1 MAEYTQSK
9 FDSKSFNPVA
19 FGAYVERI
27 PATKR
32 NELIKSRA
40 LRGNQQIKAAFS
52 SQTGTAFA
60 TIPMTGRIGGTPLNY
75 DGQTDITTQKTS
87 TFERGVVVVGR
98 AQSWTE
104 LDFSSDITGGTD
116 FMGNVAQ
123 QVAEYWDGV
132 DQDTLLSI
140 LKGIFSMTGT
150 ENLKFVNGHTY
161 DITLTTGKDSDG
173 HALNMAGSTT
183 LNSAIQKACGD
194 NKAKFT
200 LAVMH
205 STVATNLENLNLL
218 AYLKQIDKASMFV
231 QTRLEASMRN
241 QELLQMMKL
250 EKSLVYFSTS
260 LKGNEMVLE
269 KMLRMDMLRKY
280 PDDSDLLE
288 DVIIENKQAMEMCAI
303 YRDIMSGTMDAFA
316 SIISNNLNV
325 VMKVLTS
332 LTVVLSIPT
341 LFASLW
347 GMNVGVPFENA
358 PFGFWMVLG
367 ISVVASV
374 AAFVLLWRKKM
385 F

>member
-1 MAEYTQSK
+1 
-9 FDSKSFNPVA
+9 
-19 FGAYVERI
+19 
-27 PATKR
+27 
-32 NELIKSRA
+32 
-40 LRGNQQIKAAFS
+40 
-52 SQTGTAFA
+52 
-60 TIPMTGRIGGTPLNY
+60 
-75 DGQTDITTQKTS
+75 
-87 TFERGVVVVGR
+87 
-98 AQSWTE
+98 
-104 LDFSSDITGGTD
+104 
-116 FMGNVAQ
+116 
-123 QVAEYWDGV
+123 
-132 DQDTLLSI
+132 
-140 LKGIFSMTGT
+140 
-150 ENLKFVNGHTY
+150 
-161 DITLTTGKDSDG
+161 
-173 HALNMAGSTT
+173 
-183 LNSAIQKACGD
+183 
-194 NKAKFT
+194 
-200 LAVMH
+200 
-205 STVATNLENLNLL
+205 
-218 AYLKQIDKASMFV
+218 
-231 QTRLEASMRN
+231 
-241 QELLQMMKL
+241 MMKL

-385 F
+385 FGGGFFVRTALITGGSRGIGAAAVRAFARAGFRAAFFYRADEAAAQTVARETGAAAIRCDVSDPDRVRKACAEAEKTLGHIDALVNNAGIAQQKLLTDITDEDWRRMLDVNLSGAFYVTRAVLPGMISLNSGSIVNVSSVWGQVGASCEVH